1 MSEEQDAA
9 DVGRV
14 FAGDVEAFTGIVRRW
29 ETPLVTLAH
38 RFCRDRD
45 QAEEMAQTAFVR
57 AFKSL
62 EQWRGE
68 GAFGSW
74 LYAVAANV
82 YRSEMRRKRPFT
94 LPLDVLHDA
103 VGARDSASTRGDT
116 DREALVRH
124 MVATLP
130 AKYRDAIV
138 LFYFHRMDVQET
150 ATSLGVAVGTVK
162 ARLHRARALLRRK
175 LGPTLAPESL
185 RKDQE

>member
-9 DVGRV
+9 DVGHV
-14 FAGDVEAFTGIVRRW
+14 LAGDVEAFAGIVRRW
-29 ETPLVTLAH
+29 QGPLVTLAH

-45 QAEEMAQTAFVR
+45 QAEEMAQGAFVT

-62 EQWRGE
+62 EQWRSE

-103 VGARDSASTRGDT
+103 VGAHDNTSTRGDA
-116 DREALVRH
+116 DREELVRH

-130 AKYRDAIV
+130 AKYRDVIV
-138 LFYFHRMDVQET
+138 LFYFHRMDVQE
-150 ATSLGVAVGTVK
+150 AARSLGLAAGTVK

-175 LGPTLAPESL
+175 LESTIAPEDW
-185 RKDQE
+185 RKDR